1 LEYKWLQSFIVA
13 AQTCNFRTAAE
24 QLHLSQ
30 PSITVHIQQLEEFLH
45 VQLFKR
51 EKNRV
56 QLTDAGKLFQVEA
69 QQMVN
74 QWEQSI
80 ERIRLASKGIQEKI
94 IMAMTPLMVETI
106 LPHVI
111 YQFIND
117 NPSLEISILVEDS
130 VNQDQAHIG
139 ISLLPT
145 RYRHWHQELLIDS
158 PLELVIP
165 LDAYDDETGTYIDYE
180 ELFQTYTLFTHHH
193 PTIWGELLRKLRET
207 YILTKQVSISQSY
220 VVKRLIKDGLGMSF
234 LPRMIVR
241 KERMEGRFNIVPF
254 EDFPL
259 PSVPVYLFYK
269 ESTQVPDGL
278 LDLLQTRNYL

>member
-1 LEYKWLQSFIVA
+1 MEYKWLQSFIVA

>member
-1 LEYKWLQSFIVA
+1 MT
-13 AQTCNFRTAAE
+13 QTCNFRTAAE

-56 QLTDAGKLFQVEA
+56 QLTDTGRLFQVEA
-69 QQMVN
+69 QEMVK
-74 QWEQSI
+74 QWELSI
-80 ERIRLASKGIQEKI
+80 ERIRLASKGIQEKVI
-94 IMAMTPLMVETI
+94 IAMTPLMVETI

-117 NPSLEISILVEDS
+117 NPSIEISILVEDS
-130 VNQDQAHIG
+130 AKIEDLVNQDQAHIG

-193 PTIWGELLRKLRET
+193 PTIWGELLRKLREK
-207 YILTKQVSISQSY
+207 YVLTKQVSISQSY
-220 VVKRLIKDGLGMSF
+220 VVKRLIKDGLGLSF